1 MVFNGSRASRWLH
14 PSDYG
19 LGGLDRFIALHPVEV
34 AQRLPQGQAMIIERL
49 FRNPKTTL
57 LGLILISLCFL
68 LVFLEKAS
76 LTEVST
82 FMVGA
87 FALLF
92 LKDPKDEKAT
102 GGKQPHK

>member
-1 MVFNGSRASRWLH
+1 
-14 PSDYG
+14 
-19 LGGLDRFIALHPVEV
+19 
-34 AQRLPQGQAMIIERL
+34 
-49 FRNPKTTL
+49 L

-102 GGKQPHK
+102 GDK